1 MPPQNI
7 KEYIESIRDQI
18 FQDKQQQID
27 IFKELTG
34 QSDKQSNEY
43 LNICDKKLHIALE
56 EYFKE
61 NEQLNQQFKDDKLKF
76 FEIQTRIDK
85 WLLKHNNCSYLEAQQ
100 KIKENKDGPV
110 VITIKN
116 IIINTDTDFQ
126 INKIQQDSSSLQE
139 KSQTHKPAIQCP
151 DVHYKIFKQQDNINQ
166 FENDKYQNQFS
177 NQVEHN
183 QMQRNRSLEIVE
195 YKNINYKQT
204 HNYESKTNNNNQNQR
219 YVQNNKIDIMEQL
232 LPQGPEFEHLFE
244 QNNQEPQY
252 QEQQPQYTNQYA
264 NHSIQQNLYQQQSP
278 YIHSPISQVPYQQN
292 MQQNNFNYNQN
303 VNNSALGFHQHQQN
317 FNSSLQPSFPQNLIA
332 PNNFNPNQQR
342 FQPNISS
349 QPINNQQP
357 NYVQQSN
364 PQFNQ
369 NAQQY
374 QQNQYQLNIQN
385 YQRPHS
391 NHSPQFVQPSQNFNS
406 LIQGPNFAVNLQIAQ
421 LNQNQAVNLQAN
433 VAPQFNPNQNIL
445 QTNQFVPQQNLQI
458 TQQTLNA
465 NLNPNGPVQNIFNQN
480 KFGAVQTQQP
490 VQISCQNAQ
499 INQSVFNNN
508 LKTAQQFPHRNTML
522 GMQQQLP
529 VFDQTQSP
537 INLSANV
544 NQSIKNT
551 VVIIKNADMKFGQFN
566 KQILEFLQQY
576 LTCASIQTT
585 NQGDINIVTTDENLK
600 IVLNVVNNIK
610 IENHGIQYAIHSN
623 Q

>member
-1 MPPQNI
+1 MPQNIPQNI
-7 KEYIESIRDQI
+7 KEYIESIRDQK
-18 FQDKQQQID
+18 FKEKQQQID
-27 IFKELTG
+27 ILIELTG
-34 QSDKQSNEY
+34 LSEAKSINI
-43 LNICDKKLHIALE
+43 LNVCNLKLHDALE

-61 NEQLNQQFKDDKLKF
+61 SKQLSQQFKDDQLNF

-85 WLLKHNNCSYLEAQQ
+85 WLLKHNNCSYSEAQQ
-100 KIKENKDGPV
+100 KIKENKDGPI

-116 IIINTDTDFQ
+116 KIVINTDTDLQ
-126 INKIQQDSSSLQE
+126 TNKIQYDSSNLQD
-139 KSQTHKPAIQCP
+139 KSQTHKHAIQCQ
-151 DVHYKIFKQQDNINQ
+151 DVRNKIFKQQDNQ
-166 FENDKYQNQFS
+166 FENDKYKNQFS
-177 NQVEHN
+177 NLVEHN
-183 QMQRNRSLEIVE
+183 QMKRNRSLDIVE
-195 YKNINYKQT
+195 YQNINYKQT
-204 HNYESKTNNNNQNQR
+204 HNYESKTNNNIHNQNQR

-244 QNNQEPQY
+244 QNIQQPYY

-292 MQQNNFNYNQN
+292 MQQNNFNNNQN

-317 FNSSLQPSFPQNLIA
+317 FNSSLQPSSFPQNLI
-332 PNNFNPNQQR
+332 
-342 FQPNISS
+342 NISS

-374 QQNQYQLNIQN
+374 QQNQFQQQNIQN

-406 LIQGPNFAVNLQIAQ
+406 LIQGPNFAVNLLIAQ

-433 VAPQFNPNQNIL
+433 VAPQFNPNINIQ
-445 QTNQFVPQQNLQI
+445 QTNQFVQQQNLQI

-465 NLNPNGPVQNIFNQN
+465 NANPNGPVQNIFNQN

-490 VQISCQNAQ
+490 VQISCYNAQ

-508 LKTAQQFPHRNTML
+508 LKTAQHFPNRNIML
-522 GMQQQLP
+522 GMQQQFP
-529 VFDQTQSP
+529 VFEQTQSP

-600 IVLNVVNNIK
+600 IVLHVVNNIK
-610 IENHGIQYAIHSN
+610 VENNGIQYAIHSN